1 MARLNVNPTRM
12 ELKKLKARLST
23 AVRGHKLLKDK
34 SDEMVRRFT
43 EIIKENK
50 RLREEVEKELALT
63 LRQFSIA
70 RSVTPAYRAET
81 AFSMPSLLVKL
92 DCSTESIMGIDV
104 PKVELIK
111 EKRGDGLP
119 YAYSEITSEADYSV
133 GMVSALLPKMV
144 MLAKTEKAVRMLADE
159 IERNKRRVNALEY
172 VMIPQLEETIK
183 YIKDKLDENERAA
196 VVRLMNV
203 SLRSENMIKLLSK
216 TRKFCL
222 TKKEK
227 SCKIITLN
235 QLGL

>member
-1 MARLNVNPTRM
+1 M

-63 LRQFSIA
+63 LKQFSIA
-70 RSVTPAYRAET
+70 RSVTPAYRAEN

-104 PKVELIK
+104 PRVELIK

-172 VMIPQLEETIK
+172 VMVPQLEETIK

-196 VVRLMNV
+196 VVRLMKV
-203 SLRSENMIKLLSK
+203 KSK
-216 TRKFCL
+216 A
-222 TKKEK
+222 
-227 SCKIITLN
+227 
-235 QLGL
+235 

>member
-63 LRQFSIA
+63 LKQFSIA
-70 RSVTPAYRAET
+70 RSVTPAYRAEN

-104 PKVELIK
+104 PRVELIK

-172 VMIPQLEETIK
+172 VMVPQLEETIK
-183 YIKDKLDENERAA
+183 YIKDKLDE
-196 VVRLMNV
+196 
-203 SLRSENMIKLLSK
+203 K
-216 TRKFCL
+216 
-222 TKKEK
+222 
-227 SCKIITLN
+227 
-235 QLGL
+235 

>member
-63 LRQFSIA
+63 LKQFSIA
-70 RSVTPAYRAET
+70 RSVTPAYRAEN
-81 AFSMPSLLVKL
+81 AFSMPSLLVKI

-104 PKVELIK
+104 PRVELIK

-172 VMIPQLEETIK
+172 VMVPQLEETIK

-196 VVRLMNV
+196 VVRLMKV
-203 SLRSENMIKLLSK
+203 KSK
-216 TRKFCL
+216 A
-222 TKKEK
+222 
-227 SCKIITLN
+227 
-235 QLGL
+235 

>member
-43 EIIKENK
+43 VIIREDK
-50 RLREEVEKELALT
+50 RLRDEVEKEFSLT
-63 LRQFSIA
+63 LKQFSVA
-70 RSVTPAYRAET
+70 RSVTPAFEAEA
-81 AFSMPSLLVKL
+81 AFSMPSVAVKVN
-92 DCSTESIMGIDV
+92 CGTESIMGVEV
-104 PKVELIK
+104 PKVDLVK
-111 EKRGDGLP
+111 EKRADGLP
-119 YAYSEITSEADYSV
+119 YAYAEITSEADYSV

-144 MLAKTEKAVRMLADE
+144 RLAETEKAVRMLADE

-196 VVRLMNV
+196 VVRLMKV
-203 SLRSENMIKLLSK
+203 KSK
-216 TRKFCL
+216 A
-222 TKKEK
+222 
-227 SCKIITLN
+227 
-235 QLGL
+235 